1 MAPKPGAD
9 GLIAQRAKVTSAG
22 GILALVTAVLLAL
35 SGCGGG
41 GSSSTTASA
50 PGSEATS
57 GAQQSP
63 TGGSS
68 PTDPSSSSSPSSSAA
83 AQGAGSK
90 QPSASTPAPGQAPA
104 AGSAKHGPPIAAP
117 KGTPERGPTPAER
130 EQVTV
135 ADIALSSPALPVTSG
150 SSAPLSATYTC
161 DGKGSWPALHWQGI
175 PSGTQELA
183 LFVMNVA
190 PVEGKL
196 FFDWAVAG
204 LDPSLEGLEA
214 GALPRGAIKGK
225 NSFGNSGYEI
235 CPPRGG
241 AETYLFA
248 LFALPK
254 RLSPHSGF
262 DARTLRDEAL
272 GQAGNVGLLAASYAR
287 G

>member
-9 GLIAQRAKVTSAG
+9 GLIAPRVKVTSAG
-22 GILALVTAVLLAL
+22 GILALVTAVLLVAL

-41 GSSSTTASA
+41 GSPETTAGAPSA
-50 PGSEATS
+50 EATS
-57 GAQQSP
+57 GSQQSP
-63 TGGSS
+63 NGGSS
-68 PTDPSSSSSPSSSAA
+68 SADHSSSSSPSST

-90 QPSASTPAPGQAPA
+90 QPSASTPAPGGAPA
-104 AGSAKHGPPIAAP
+104 AGSAKHGPPIAVP
-117 KGTPERGPTPAER
+117 KGAPERGPTPAER
-130 EQVTV
+130 EQATV
-135 ADIALSSPALPVTSG
+135 ADIALSSPALSVASG
-150 SSAPLSATYTC
+150 SSAPLPATYTC
-161 DGKGSWPALHWQGI
+161 DGKGDWPALHWQGI
-175 PSGTQELA
+175 PPGTQELA
-183 LFVMNVA
+183 LFAMNVA

-214 GALPRGAIKGK
+214 GALPKGAVKGQ
-225 NSFGNSGYEI
+225 NSYGNSDYEI
-235 CPPRGG
+235 CPPRGS

-254 RLSPHSGF
+254 RLSPAKGF

-272 GQAGNVGLLAASYAR
+272 SEAGNVGLLAASYAR